1 MLRYCQKVY
10 TSSPDKTGSVYLI
23 LLRLYLRPKI
33 SDSPL
38 LLKPALDLL
47 ARNGSRVDAVAILD
61 LLPPLEP
68 LSSTSRFLT
77 LALRQ
82 VFEDTKNA
90 SIERSVY
97 RSYIDE
103 LDSELVQFQSRRVK
117 LTDGRI
123 CPYCHKRLGNSVIAV
138 HSPR

>member
-1 MLRYCQKVY
+1 M
-10 TSSPDKTGSVYLI
+10 
-23 LLRLYLRPKI
+23 
-33 SDSPL
+33 
-38 LLKPALDLL
+38 LLKPALELL
-47 ARNGSRVDAVAILD
+47 AHNGARIDPIAVLD

-82 VFEDTKNA
+82 NYGATKDA
-90 SIERSVY
+90 LIERNIY

-103 LDSELVQFQSRRVK
+103 LDSNLVQYQSRRVK
-117 LTDGRI
+117 LTDGRV